1 MASNSNPTEP
11 QAPVPPPPPK
21 PIQRLNIAELV
32 RRTKEIRDLSK
43 PGTKAPNGTK
53 VKVFENARFIEEGL
67 AHLLGHLSWVESE
80 YEILSKKV
88 AGPSTISPPLS
99 TTDTL
104 PSPPNPT
111 STTPTPLPSSPP
123 VPSTTTPDIGQLLTS
138 LANTMTDQIIQ
149 HLKTTTKTDDKPSN
163 PTTPTSAQQTRS
175 EDQRDRQNQP
185 QLKQPSIKPTPAKQQ
200 PASNSLSVVIN
211 LAKVDQKVKERMGEF
226 TAAQLKER
234 TESAIAEAGV
244 EELKDVRIRGVKMIR
259 KNNDVV
265 VQAFSEKQAENLL
278 KHADTWMEIFAQ
290 NARPKRR
297 HFKIVARAVPTSFDP
312 KAGGAKQSL
321 YLDNAGTIPSPSS
334 IADVRWVN
342 PKKALAGNGRTRSTL
357 VLTLTNQR
365 AADELIY
372 RSVSVAGAICDSDQF
387 VPDPKSCHLCHTLEH
402 IAPACPH
409 QNNPERWLCES
420 LEWFEVFRS

>member
-1 MASNSNPTEP
+1 
-11 QAPVPPPPPK
+11 
-21 PIQRLNIAELV
+21 
-32 RRTKEIRDLSK
+32 
-43 PGTKAPNGTK
+43 
-53 VKVFENARFIEEGL
+53 
-67 AHLLGHLSWVESE
+67 
-80 YEILSKKV
+80 
-88 AGPSTISPPLS
+88 
-99 TTDTL
+99 
-104 PSPPNPT
+104 
-111 STTPTPLPSSPP
+111 
-123 VPSTTTPDIGQLLTS
+123 
-138 LANTMTDQIIQ
+138 MTDQIIQ

-409 QNNPERWLCES
+409 QNNPERWLCGRCSHNHLTSQCKCPKNICTDMRTCTHIIFKCACCGGDHKAVDPSCPKRQAAKAEAQQRAS
-420 LEWFEVFRS
+420 NGSRFFDPNFDPRASSAGRC